1 MIRNGNLIYSCC
13 DVNLNGIEDDVIVDT
28 DNFISKFIFFL

>member
-1 MIRNGNLIYSCC
+1 MIKNANIIYSCC
-13 DVNLNGIEDDVIVDT
+13 DVYLNGIEDDVIVDS